1 MIHTPK
7 RKDALILICL
17 FTLMNSLIKCRV
29 LLYTL
34 NWHKHNIRNFVI
46 CSVPHLLE
54 WCQAEIGG
62 KWSKTAQIQR
72 QHKYRDL
79 NVLQKDDEVHNVSIG
94 PFSFKIQS
102 SILIKY
108 WNYSCFPQ
116 LKVEAIYSP
125 FDSVCRI
132 LKNLAYKNR
141 QELVILHSKYILW
154 LCSHK

>member
-72 QHKYRDL
+72 FKCIAEGWCGPECFYR
-79 NVLQKDDEVHNVSIG
+79 
-94 PFSFKIQS
+94 SFFLS
-102 SILIKY
+102 NSILYTIQVL
-108 WNYSCFPQ
+108 NLFLFPSI
-116 LKVEAIYSP
+116 KVEAIYSP

-132 LKNLAYKNR
+132 LKNLAYKDR
-141 QELVILHSKYILW
+141 VGDSP
-154 LCSHK
+154 

>member
-29 LLYTL
+29 FLCTL

-72 QHKYRDL
+72 FKCIAEGWCGPECFYR
-79 NVLQKDDEVHNVSIG
+79 
-94 PFSFKIQS
+94 SFFLS
-102 SILIKY
+102 NSILYTIQVL
-108 WNYSCFPQ
+108 NLFLFPSI
-116 LKVEAIYSP
+116 KVEAIYSP

-132 LKNLAYKNR
+132 LKNLAYKDR
-141 QELVILHSKYILW
+141 VGDSP
-154 LCSHK
+154 